1 MKNDQDQNRTS
12 SFFDFFILHPVATG
26 LLMTGIFLVGAICYP
41 FMPVSAL
48 PQIDF
53 PTIQIAA
60 NLPGASPETMAS
72 SVAQPI
78 EQALSRVS
86 GITEMTSNSSL
97 GTTSITV
104 QFDLDKNIE
113 TAASD
118 VQTAISEA
126 AGELP
131 KDMTSLPTVHKANPG
146 RCADHAAFGD
156 LRYADTAA
164 TR

>member
-1 MKNDQDQNRTS
+1 MSDAPDATEPKARS
-12 SFFDFFILHPVATG
+12 GFFDFFIMHPVATG
-26 LLMTGIFLVGAICYP
+26 LIMAGIFLLGAVCYP

-53 PTIQIAA
+53 PTVQIAA
-60 NLPGASPETMAS
+60 NLPGASPDTMAS

-78 EQALSRVS
+78 EEALSRVS

-104 QFDLDKNIE
+104 QFGLDQDIQ

-126 AGELP
+126 AGQLP
-131 KDMTSLPTVHKANPG
+131 KDMTSLPTVRRSTPP
-146 RCADHAAFGD
+146 
-156 LRYADTAA
+156 
-164 TR
+164 TRPSCSFPPVPTR